1 LCRWLAMRMTGCMD
15 DVLSGRRAEL
25 CGRLAVGGWLLDGP
39 AVGMAALRVRLCGR
53 RVVGVAGCVG
63 LVVWMA
69 GGLDGVLSGWLAVW
83 GWLCGWLVVW
93 MACCPGGWL
102 CGWPASRVA
111 GLKDGGDKC

>member
-1 LCRWLAMRMTGCMD
+1 MTCCPGGGLSCAGDWPWAAGCWM
-15 DVLSGRRAEL
+15 VLLSGWL
-25 CGRLAVGGWLLDGP
+25 HCGF
-39 AVGMAALRVRLCGR
+39 
-53 RVVGVAGCVG
+53 GCVG
-63 LVVWMA
+63 
-69 GGLDGVLSGWLAVW
+69 GVLSGWLAVW